1 MEGLKEEQVKIDV
14 SKLASL
20 IDDPQSLKFPL
31 NALTVEV
38 KIPNTYPQIA
48 NALIRAAVMET
59 PHYALDVIYESISKT
74 DRDIN
79 TDLLTQN
86 IALLPL
92 RYGLTDK
99 DIDGINMELNITN
112 NGTDMMQVRAG
123 DISFIGSYK
132 PTSAI
137 FMPTTQLIALG
148 PGKRL
153 VVKNIKIVRGM
164 GIDHAKFATAR
175 DNYRCMR
182 IDDSSKPIIPD
193 LMNPN
198 KRDYMIQFEV
208 NCVLPNSTDIGRT
221 ILHNGCDTIL
231 HRLGIIRDIVESKE
245 VIYLRQEKDRLELTV
260 PGETHT
266 IACLLE
272 RVIVTE
278 YPNIRFISINVSD
291 SGMKLVLS
299 SDDQYSILI
308 KSVDKCRAIYLALRE
323 SI

>member
-1 MEGLKEEQVKIDV
+1 MEGLKEEQIKIDV
-14 SKLASL
+14 SKLSSL
-20 IDDPQSLKFPL
+20 VHDQQQLKFPL
-31 NALTVEV
+31 NSLAVEI

-48 NALIRAAVMET
+48 NALARALAVET
-59 PHYALDVIYESISKT
+59 PHYALAVIYENISKT

-79 TDLLTQN
+79 TDLLTEN

-112 NGTDMMQVRAG
+112 NGSDVMQVRAG

-132 PTSAI
+132 PSSAI
-137 FMPTTQLIALG
+137 FMPTTQLIALA
-148 PGKRL
+148 PGRRL
-153 VVKNIKIVRGM
+153 YVRNIKIVRGM
-164 GIDHAKFATAR
+164 GIDHAKFAVTR

-182 IDDSSKPIIPD
+182 IDNGDGPISPD
-193 LMNPN
+193 LLNPD

-231 HRLGIIRDIVESKE
+231 HRLGIIKDIVESKD
-245 VIYLRQEKDRLELTV
+245 VVYLRQEKDRLELTV
-260 PGETHT
+260 PAETNT

-272 RVIVTE
+272 RVIVAE
-278 YPNIRFISINVSD
+278 FPNVKFISINVD
-291 SGMKLVLS
+291 NSGMKLILRVDDHYAVLLK
-299 SDDQYSILI
+299 SI
-308 KSVDKCRAIYLALRE
+308 DKCRVIYMGLRE